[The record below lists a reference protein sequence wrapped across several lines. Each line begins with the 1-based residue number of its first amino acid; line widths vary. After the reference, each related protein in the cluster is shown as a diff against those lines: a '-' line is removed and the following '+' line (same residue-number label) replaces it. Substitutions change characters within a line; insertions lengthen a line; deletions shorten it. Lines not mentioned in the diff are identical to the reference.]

1 MNWKKKFMWAA
12 SFLVSLFVC
21 GTALAAGND
30 ASADTPA
37 QGKEENQVY
46 RFGTENNANDI
57 TETEASAAESGAAG
71 LENKEM
77 YLYEGEWV
85 GDGRGL
91 AVPPDGWQ
99 LFESVL
105 AEIEWSLVLSG
116 KKQLYAAGTP
126 ENRHKPLL
134 FRRERRDDDW
144 LDL

>member
-57 TETEASAAESGAAG
+57 TETSIFGYAFGS
-71 LENKEM
+71 
-77 YLYEGEWV
+77 
-85 GDGRGL
+85 D
-91 AVPPDGWQ
+91 D
-99 LFESVL
+99 
-105 AEIEWSLVLSG
+105 LSCCLG
-116 KKQLYAAGTP
+116 K
-126 ENRHKPLL
+126 
-134 FRRERRDDDW
+134 RRVCQW
-144 LDL
+144 